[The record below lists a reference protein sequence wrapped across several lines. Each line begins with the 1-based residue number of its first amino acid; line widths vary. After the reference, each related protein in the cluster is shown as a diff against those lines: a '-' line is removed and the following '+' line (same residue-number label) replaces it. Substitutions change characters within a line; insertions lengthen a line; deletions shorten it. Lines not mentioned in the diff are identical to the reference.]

1 MAPRRGCEPPHPTAA
16 SSRRPGPRAAA
27 GDTETHVFSRR
38 RRTSPRGGSIYP
50 TPSTA
55 RSRVPRPEREPIRAV
70 EARSQAPRPAPRAL
84 AHIGSALLLPRAAAA
99 RLLALRV
106 GPRCRTQTP
115 RSAASCRPPPQLL
128 QPGSRGSAGPGPTPH
143 SFHSSRQKTCPCCRK
158 EVKRKKMVH
167 VNKLRRTI
175 GRLEVKCKNAEA
187 GCSVTCP
194 LAHRRGHQD
203 SCPFELMA
211 CPHEGCT
218 ARVPRGALAE
228 HRQHCPHG
236 AQERCPLGC
245 GATLGPVERARHNC
259 YRELREAWS
268 QRQER
273 SRTLVLGLLRR
284 MREVHRTA
292 NLVRRQLA
300 QLGGFL
306 EEEDVMLVGAPQGEA
321 EATPEGSMG
330 AEMWGAQGQGTL

>member
-1 MAPRRGCEPPHPTAA
+1 MPCSHIFCKKCILRW
-16 SSRRPGPRAAA
+16 
-27 GDTETHVFSRR
+27 
-38 RRTSPRGGSIYP
+38 
-50 TPSTA
+50 
-55 RSRVPRPEREPIRAV
+55 
-70 EARSQAPRPAPRAL
+70 L
-84 AHIGSALLLPRAAAA
+84 A
-99 RLLALRV
+99 
-106 GPRCRTQTP
+106 
-115 RSAASCRPPPQLL
+115 
-128 QPGSRGSAGPGPTPH
+128 
-143 SFHSSRQKTCPCCRK
+143 RQKTCPCCRK

>member
-1 MAPRRGCEPPHPTAA
+1 QREKAPC
-16 SSRRPGPRAAA
+16 
-27 GDTETHVFSRR
+27 
-38 RRTSPRGGSIYP
+38 
-50 TPSTA
+50 
-55 RSRVPRPEREPIRAV
+55 REPDA
-70 EARSQAPRPAPRAL
+70 ELDPGSPGSHPGLQAALNRCATGAAPTHRFS
-84 AHIGSALLLPRAAAA
+84 SAPLLLSGGRWGLQDLSGGYDLNLFASPPDCNFLCSVCHGVLKRPV
-99 RLLALRV
+99 RLPCSHIFCKKCILRWLA
-106 GPRCRTQTP
+106 
-115 RSAASCRPPPQLL
+115 
-128 QPGSRGSAGPGPTPH
+128 
-143 SFHSSRQKTCPCCRK
+143 RQKTCPCCRK

-218 ARVPRGALAE
+218 ARVLRGALAE

-268 QRQER
+268 WRQER

-306 EEEDVMLVGAPQGEA
+306 EEEDAMLVGAPQGEA

-330 AEMWGAQGQGTL
+330 AEM